1 MKKIKKGD
9 TVIVRAGKDK
19 GRSGQ
24 VLAVLGASCA
34 SGVRVLV
41 EGLNLIK
48 RHVKPTQ
55 DQAGGIIEKEASIHI
70 SNVAI
75 WNQVTAKADKVG
87 FKILEDGRKVRCF
100 KSTGEMLDA

>member
-41 EGLNLIK
+41 EGLNLVK
-48 RHVKPTQ
+48 RHLKPTQ
-55 DQAGGIIEKEASIHI
+55 DQAGGIVQKEASIHI

-75 WNQVTAKADKVG
+75 WNPVTGKADKIG
-87 FKILEDGRKVRCF
+87 FKILEGGPKVRCF

>member
-19 GRSGQ
+19 GRSGK

-55 DQAGGIIEKEASIHI
+55 DKPGGIIEKEASIHI

-75 WNQVTAKADKVG
+75 WNPVTAKADKVG
-87 FKILEDGRKVRCF
+87 FKILESGSKVRCF